1 MWQGRAAD
9 HSPASSAAVME
20 EYSYITT
27 HSLGHTG
34 PVTGSLY
41 LCMAV
46 KTLHWGEYLRQKFP
60 ILLAILHLHI
70 YSSHITCL
78 NTLIPFYHGA
88 INARLLETHG
98 SNIQLKKTLKQT
110 KMTFSW
116 KGSSNKQ
123 RWHSVQKDPQTNKQT
138 NMTLSWKDPQT
149 NKDDIQLKKIL
160 KQTKMAFSWK
170 RSSNKQW

>member
-1 MWQGRAAD
+1 
-9 HSPASSAAVME
+9 ME

-116 KGSSNKQ
+116 KRSSNKQ
-123 RWHSVQKDPQTNKQT
+123 RWHSVE
-138 NMTLSWKDPQT
+138 KDPQT
-149 NKDDIQLKKIL
+149 NKDDIQLKRIL
-160 KQTKMAFSWK
+160 KQTKMAFSSK
-170 RSSNKQW
+170 RSSNKQTNKHDTELKRPSNKQRWHSVEKDPQTNKDGI